1 MTEKWGCLAMFDH
14 RRLSKNNVCLSVPCG
29 KHTKNYGTL
38 PFLMAKS
45 TSSMAIFNVALTV
58 CLPGRVSD
66 RPVPQIE
73 HGYGNPWV
81 SRLPRLEFYGLS
93 ISMLVYWGRD

>member
-1 MTEKWGCLAMFDH
+1 MTEKRGCLAMFDH
-14 RRLSKNNVCLSVPCG
+14 RRLSKNNVCLLVPCG

-45 TSSMAIFNVALTV
+45 TISMAIFNIVLTV

-66 RPVPQIE
+66 R
-73 HGYGNPWV
+73 
-81 SRLPRLEFYGLS
+81 
-93 ISMLVYWGRD
+93 